1 MSKFSITYERTVR
14 IRPYETLKIG
24 LYEEFDNDSI
34 TQFDAFGLV
43 KISVTNWVEEERDRL
58 RAEGEDA
65 EHGS

>member
-24 LYEEFDNDSI
+24 IYEEFDYAV
-34 TQFDAFGLV
+34 TPQLDAFGQV
-43 KISVTNWVEEERDRL
+43 RDTVDCWVEEERDRL
-58 RAEGEDA
+58 RAEEENA